1 MSIEA
6 FNDRQT
12 VMKLK
17 PEFLSFPEGFWWGS
31 AWSAEQAEGRGN
43 TGKGRTQWDMS
54 WDAHPNRFYQGVNTD
69 VTTDFFNRYVEDIR
83 LMKQTGHNSFRLS
96 ISWARM
102 FPSGDGD
109 VSAEAVTFYRA
120 MLSEMVAQGIKPF
133 ANLYHFDMPEEMM
146 KLGGWE
152 NRAVVDVYVNFCD
165 TCFREFGDLVFH
177 WFTFNEP
184 LGPVLG
190 GYMEDFHYPN
200 VIDFKRGVQVGF
212 NTLLANAL
220 AIKAFKQQ
228 QTSHKN
234 RSSKI
239 GIILNLSPTYPRSE
253 NPLDVEA
260 AEYADLFYNRSF
272 LDPSVKGT
280 FPVKLVET
288 LRLHDLMPSYSEQDL
303 CDIREN
309 TVQILGLNYYE
320 PRRVKARTHA
330 VNPRSP
336 FMPEWYFESYVMPGR
351 KFNPHRGWEIY
362 EQGIYDLCIDI
373 RDNYGNIE
381 SFISESGM
389 GVANEERFMRDGQV
403 QDDYRIGFIQNHLAY
418 LHQAITDGCNIR
430 GYHLWTFIDCWSWI
444 NAYKNRYGL
453 VSLDLDTQQRT
464 IKKSGEFYQAL
475 SRDNGFRFNGLYVD
489 F

>member
-1 MSIEA
+1 M
-6 FNDRQT
+6 R
-12 VMKLK
+12 
-17 PEFLSFPEGFWWGS
+17 FPDEFWWGS

-54 WDAHPNRFYQGVNTD
+54 WDNYPHRFYQGINTD
-69 VTTDFFNRYVEDIR
+69 TTTDFFYRYRDDIE

-96 ISWARM
+96 ISWARL
-102 FPSGDGD
+102 FPDGIGE
-109 VSAEAVTFYRA
+109 VCQEAVEFYRA
-120 MLSEMVAQGIKPF
+120 MLSEMNAKGIKPF
-133 ANLYHFDMPEEMM
+133 ANLYHFDMPEAMM
-146 KLGGWE
+146 QLGGWE
-152 NRAVVDVYVNFCD
+152 NRDVVAAYVHFCD
-165 TCFREFGDLVFH
+165 TCFQEFGDLVFH

-212 NTLLANAL
+212 NTILASAL
-220 AIKAFKQQ
+220 AVKAFKRHPLQ
-228 QTSHKN
+228 
-234 RSSKI
+234 SKI

-253 NPLDVEA
+253 NPRDKEA

-272 LDPSVKGT
+272 LDPSVRGT
-280 FPVKLVET
+280 FPPKLVAT
-288 LRLHDLMPSYSEQDL
+288 LHEHDLIPEFTEQDL
-303 CDIREN
+303 NDIREN

-320 PRRVKARTHA
+320 PRRVKARTSSFSHDA
-330 VNPRSP
+330 P
-336 FMPEWYFESYVMPGR
+336 FMPEWYFESYIMPGR

-381 SFISESGM
+381 AFISENSM
-389 GVANEERFMRDGQV
+389 GVANEERFIRDGQV
-403 QDDYRIGFIQNHLAY
+403 HDDYRIGFIQNHLAY
-418 LHQAITDGCNIR
+418 LHQAITDGCNIK

-453 VSLDLDTQQRT
+453 IRLDLKTQQRT

-475 SRDNGFRFNGLYVD
+475 SQQNGFYFNGLYVD

>member
-1 MSIEA
+1 MNNSAKFLA
-6 FNDRQT
+6 FPND
-12 VMKLK
+12 
-17 PEFLSFPEGFWWGS
+17 FWWGS

-54 WDAHPNRFYQGVNTD
+54 WDKYPNRFYRGINTD
-69 VTTDFFNRYVEDIR
+69 VTTDFFNRYREDIQ
-83 LMKQTGHNSFRLS
+83 LMKATGHNSFRLS

-102 FPSGDGD
+102 FPQGDGE
-109 VSAEAVTFYRA
+109 VCAEAVAFYRD
-120 MLSEMVAQGIKPF
+120 LLGEMNQQGVKPF
-133 ANLYHFDMPEEMM
+133 ANLYHFDMPEAMM
-146 KLGGWE
+146 LKGGWE
-152 NRAVVDVYVNFCD
+152 NRDVVDAYVNFCD
-165 TCFREFGDLVFH
+165 TCFREFGDLVYH

-200 VIDFKRGVQVGF
+200 VVDFKRGVQVAF
-212 NTLLANAL
+212 NTILASAM
-220 AIKAFKQQ
+220 AVRAFKAY
-228 QTSHKN
+228 SLD
-234 RSSKI
+234 SKI

-253 NPLDVEA
+253 NLLDCEA

-280 FPVKLVET
+280 FPTKLVET
-288 LRLHDLMPSYSEQDL
+288 LKKHDLIPTHTAEDL
-303 CDIREN
+303 NIISEN

-320 PRRVKARTHA
+320 PRRVKARTSA
-330 VNPRSP
+330 VNPHSP
-336 FMPEWYFESYVMPGR
+336 FMPEWYFESYLMPGR

-381 SFISESGM
+381 AFISESGM
-389 GVANEERFMRDGQV
+389 GVANEERFIQNGQV
-403 QDDYRIGFIQNHLAY
+403 QDEYRIGFIKNHLAY
-418 LHQAITDGCNIR
+418 LHQAIVDGCNIK

-444 NAYKNRYGL
+444 NTYKNRYGL
-453 VSLDLDTQQRT
+453 VALDLDTQQRT
-464 IKKSGEFYQAL
+464 IKKSGEFYKLL
-475 SRDNGFRFNGLYVD
+475 SERNGFEFDGLYND

>member
-1 MSIEA
+1 MNIKSQFMA
-6 FNDRQT
+6 FPDD
-12 VMKLK
+12 
-17 PEFLSFPEGFWWGS
+17 FWWGS

-54 WDAHPNRFYQGVNTD
+54 WDKYPNRFYQGVNTD
-69 VTTDFFNRYVEDIR
+69 TTTDFFHRYVDDIQ
-83 LMKQTGHNSFRLS
+83 LMKKTGHNSFRLS

-102 FPSGDGD
+102 FPQGDGD
-109 VSAEAVTFYRA
+109 ICPEAVAFYRA
-120 MLSEMVAQGIKPF
+120 MLTEMQANGIKPF
-133 ANLYHFDMPEEMM
+133 ANLYHFDMPEAMM
-146 KLGGWE
+146 ILGGWE
-152 NRAVVDVYVNFCD
+152 KRAVVDAYVNFCD

-200 VIDFKRGVQVGF
+200 VIDFKRGVQVAF
-212 NTLLANAL
+212 NTILASAL
-220 AIKAFKQQ
+220 AVKAFKRHQL
-228 QTSHKN
+228 
-234 RSSKI
+234 SSKV

-253 NPLDVEA
+253 NPFDVEA

-272 LDPSVKGT
+272 LDPSVKGI

-288 LRLHDLMPSYSEQDL
+288 LREHNLLPQFTEQDL
-303 CDIREN
+303 SDIREN

-320 PRRVKARTHA
+320 PRRVKARTSA

-336 FMPEWYFESYVMPGR
+336 FMPEWYFESYIMPGR
-351 KFNPHRGWEIY
+351 KFNSYRGWEIY
-362 EQGIYDLCIDI
+362 EQGIYDLCVDI

-389 GVANEERFMRDGQV
+389 GVANEERFIRDGQV

-418 LHQAITDGCNIR
+418 LHQAIADGCNIK

-453 VSLDLDTQQRT
+453 VSLDINTQQRT

-475 SRDNGFRFNGLYVD
+475 SQENGFFFNGMYVD